1 VPLQSSCCVA
11 SARPPLHRSGPA
23 YAKPNRSRASRVSAS
38 PGVLAPTNATTSG
51 APCFSPV
58 RPESRPGGRGLP
70 HPRRC
75 RPQGSCPS
83 RRFRPFR
90 TRLART
96 LADPPFVRRGAPT
109 LRGLVPCR
117 SRPWNVPAEL
127 SLPEEPYPLS
137 RACCFLAFR
146 LPTAAGAA
154 PPGPS
159 RPLSL
164 PEPTSLPPS
173 PAGAEP
179 VTHESGR
186 EFPATARRHLD
197 APAKA
202 RLGRRPLPV
211 DAGLTGERPA
221 RPLRSFAPLG
231 SPFARRPHALARARS
246 PGRCSPGLLPL

>member
-1 VPLQSSCCVA
+1 VPWSRNVSPAIYSLGVRCLSRALAA
-11 SARPPLHRSGPA
+11 SPPPARPFTGPA
-23 YAKPNRSRASRVSAS
+23 PLTQNRSVPEPCGFSAS

-137 RACCFLAFR
+137 RALLLPCVSSSDRRRRSAARTFATAF
-146 LPTAAGAA
+146 
-154 PPGPS
+154 
-159 RPLSL
+159 
-164 PEPTSLPPS
+164 
-173 PAGAEP
+173 PARADFFAAEP
-179 VTHESGR
+179 RRSGTR
-186 EFPATARRHLD
+186 D
-197 APAKA
+197 A
-202 RLGRRPLPV
+202 
-211 DAGLTGERPA
+211 
-221 RPLRSFAPLG
+221 
-231 SPFARRPHALARARS
+231 
-246 PGRCSPGLLPL
+246 